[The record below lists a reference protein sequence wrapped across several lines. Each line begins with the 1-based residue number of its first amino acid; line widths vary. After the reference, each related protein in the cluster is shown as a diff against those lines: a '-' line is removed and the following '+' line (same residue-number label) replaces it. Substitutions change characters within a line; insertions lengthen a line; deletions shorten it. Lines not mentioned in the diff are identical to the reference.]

1 MSNSNLWPSKGRIL
15 NLGQD
20 APSEILK
27 EQAGYIKQI
36 DPMLTARVKENYGR
50 NDHLPLKA
58 ISFLDININW
68 GKTPEVKVTSSLP
81 ELIAFNL
88 TVGRDG
94 KSYSSEILR
103 IRFNL
108 NKYYPLELWDA
119 SNSRLYNLSSKEEYL
134 NCLKEIFN
142 SDECLKRLRYILV
155 GDIV

>member
-58 ISFLDININW
+58 ISFWILILIG
-68 GKTPEVKVTSSLP
+68 GKL
-81 ELIAFNL
+81 L
-88 TVGRDG
+88 
-94 KSYSSEILR
+94 
-103 IRFNL
+103 
-108 NKYYPLELWDA
+108 
-119 SNSRLYNLSSKEEYL
+119 
-134 NCLKEIFN
+134 
-142 SDECLKRLRYILV
+142 RLRLHPPYRNSLHSILQSEEM
-155 GDIV
+155 GNLIQAKFLE